1 MDKLEKNIKES
12 LNDKFIEKNP
22 SDDIK
27 KRLFSRLGLRVK
39 QKKFSKSNLIKLCTS
54 FACLVLV
61 IICSILIF
69 SNDNVNT
76 LKYEAIIQI
85 DVNPSV
91 EFVVDDSDKVLS
103 VKGLNDDGKLI
114 LTDEEFENLSLKDA
128 VSKLLNL
135 EEKTNFLSETNK
147 NVALTLTIEN
157 KGVEEVLTNK
167 LNQILKSTQNNL
179 STNIEIKFNTS
190 KSIEDLKDYV
200 NSIEIIKNV
209 QDLQY
214 SELIGIVRKYHE
226 DVRTLD
232 SIALENLYL
241 KSKTEYFE
249 ELKENKIKELVN
261 DLDDSYKTQIDRYN
275 KLYLLVKE
283 TYNNLQATYES
294 LYVDNNSP
302 YKMALKDLEEVKDE
316 IALQEKKVEEAKKG
330 SSYYILK
337 KEEAIL
343 EGLKAKYEICS
354 AALEYQ
360 EQIASEAYK
369 YISNEL
375 EELLKELKDVKE
387 SLPESIKNIKLSDII
402 DTEEKE
408 KECEESIKSTF
419 ITKYQNDI
427 DNARKEKLKRKES
440 LINE

>member
-27 KRLFSRLGLRVK
+27 KRLFSRLGLQAK
-39 QKKFSKSNLIKLCTS
+39 QKKFYRSNLFKLSAS
-54 FACLVLV
+54 FACLVLIV
-61 IICSILIF
+61 MCSILIF

-76 LKYEAIIQI
+76 LKYEAIVQI

-128 VSKLLNL
+128 ISKLLNL

-167 LNQILKSTQNNL
+167 LNKILKSTQNNL
-179 STNIEIKFNTS
+179 STNIEIKFNKS

-200 NSIEIIKNV
+200 NSIEIIKSV

-261 DLDDSYKTQIDRYN
+261 DLDDSYKTQVDRYN

-302 YKMALKDLEEVKDE
+302 YQMALKDLEEVKDE
-316 IALQEKKVEEAKKG
+316 IALQEKKVEEAINNNQDVIGEK
-330 SSYYILK
+330 IILDLLK
-337 KEEAIL
+337 K
-343 EGLKAKYEICS
+343 KYETRLK
-354 AALEYQ
+354 ALEYQ

-375 EELLKELKDVKE
+375 EELLKELEDVKE

-427 DNARKEKLKRKES
+427 DNARKEKLERKES
-440 LINE
+440 LINK

>member
-27 KRLFSRLGLRVK
+27 KSLFSRLGLQVK

-261 DLDDSYKTQIDRYN
+261 DLDDSYKTQVDRYN

-316 IALQEKKVEEAKKG
+316 IALQEKKVEEAINNNQDVIGEK
-330 SSYYILK
+330 IILDLLK
-337 KEEAIL
+337 K
-343 EGLKAKYEICS
+343 KYETRLK
-354 AALEYQ
+354 ALEYQ
-360 EQIASEAYK
+360 EQIASEAYE

-427 DNARKEKLKRKES
+427 DNARKEKLERKES

>member
-27 KRLFSRLGLRVK
+27 KRLFSRLGLQVK

-316 IALQEKKVEEAKKG
+316 IALQEKKVEEAINNNQDVIGEKIILG
-330 SSYYILK
+330 LLK
-337 KEEAIL
+337 K
-343 EGLKAKYEICS
+343 KYETRLK
-354 AALEYQ
+354 ALEYQ
-360 EQIASEAYK
+360 EQIASEAYE

-427 DNARKEKLKRKES
+427 DNARKEKLERKES

>member
-27 KRLFSRLGLRVK
+27 KRLFSRLGLQVK

-200 NSIEIIKNV
+200 NSIDIIKNV

-261 DLDDSYKTQIDRYN
+261 DLDDSYKTQVDRYN

-316 IALQEKKVEEAKKG
+316 IALQEKKVEEAINNNQDVIGEK
-330 SSYYILK
+330 IILDLLK
-337 KEEAIL
+337 K
-343 EGLKAKYEICS
+343 KYETRLK
-354 AALEYQ
+354 ALEYQ
-360 EQIASEAYK
+360 EQIASEAYE

-427 DNARKEKLKRKES
+427 DNARKEKLERKES

>member
-27 KRLFSRLGLRVK
+27 KRLFSRLGLQVK

-261 DLDDSYKTQIDRYN
+261 DLDDSYKTQVDRYN

-316 IALQEKKVEEAKKG
+316 IALQEKKVEEAINNNQDVIGEK
-330 SSYYILK
+330 IILDLLK
-337 KEEAIL
+337 K
-343 EGLKAKYEICS
+343 KYETRLK
-354 AALEYQ
+354 ALEYQ
-360 EQIASEAYK
+360 EQIASEAYE

-387 SLPESIKNIKLSDII
+387 SLPESIKSIKLSDII

-427 DNARKEKLKRKES
+427 DNARKEKLERKES

>member
-27 KRLFSRLGLRVK
+27 KRLFSRLGLQVK

-91 EFVVDDSDKVLS
+91 EFVVDDNDKVLS

-316 IALQEKKVEEAKKG
+316 IALQEKKVEEAINNNQDVIGEK
-330 SSYYILK
+330 IILDLLK
-337 KEEAIL
+337 K
-343 EGLKAKYEICS
+343 KYETRLK
-354 AALEYQ
+354 ALEYQ
-360 EQIASEAYK
+360 EQIASEAYE

-427 DNARKEKLKRKES
+427 DNARKEKLERKES

>member
-1 MDKLEKNIKES
+1 MDKLEKNIKEF

-27 KRLFSRLGLRVK
+27 KRLFSRLGLQVK

-200 NSIEIIKNV
+200 NSIDIIKNV

-316 IALQEKKVEEAKKG
+316 IALQEKKVEEAINNNQDVIGEK
-330 SSYYILK
+330 IILDLLK
-337 KEEAIL
+337 K
-343 EGLKAKYEICS
+343 KYETRLK
-354 AALEYQ
+354 ALEYQ
-360 EQIASEAYK
+360 EQIASEAYE

-427 DNARKEKLKRKES
+427 DNARKEKLERKES

>member
-1 MDKLEKNIKES
+1 MI
-12 LNDKFIEKNP
+12 
-22 SDDIK
+22 
-27 KRLFSRLGLRVK
+27 

-200 NSIEIIKNV
+200 NSIDIIKNV

-261 DLDDSYKTQIDRYN
+261 DLDDSYKTQVDRYN

-316 IALQEKKVEEAKKG
+316 IALQEKKVEEAINNNQDVIGEK
-330 SSYYILK
+330 IILDLLK
-337 KEEAIL
+337 K
-343 EGLKAKYEICS
+343 KYETRLK
-354 AALEYQ
+354 ALEYQ
-360 EQIASEAYK
+360 EQIASEAYE

-427 DNARKEKLKRKES
+427 DNARKEKLERKES

>member
-1 MDKLEKNIKES
+1 M
-12 LNDKFIEKNP
+12 
-22 SDDIK
+22 
-27 KRLFSRLGLRVK
+27 
-39 QKKFSKSNLIKLCTS
+39 IKLCTS

-91 EFVVDDSDKVLS
+91 EFVVDDNDKVLS

-316 IALQEKKVEEAKKG
+316 IALQEKKVEEAINNNQDVIGEK
-330 SSYYILK
+330 IILDLLK
-337 KEEAIL
+337 K
-343 EGLKAKYEICS
+343 KYETRLK
-354 AALEYQ
+354 ALEYQ
-360 EQIASEAYK
+360 EQIASEAYE

-427 DNARKEKLKRKES
+427 DNARKEKLERKES

>member
-27 KRLFSRLGLRVK
+27 KRLFSRLGLQAK
-39 QKKFSKSNLIKLCTS
+39 QKKFYRSNLFKLSAS
-54 FACLVLV
+54 FACLVLIV
-61 IICSILIF
+61 MCSILIF

-76 LKYEAIIQI
+76 LKYEAIVQI

-128 VSKLLNL
+128 ISKLLNL

-167 LNQILKSTQNNL
+167 LNKILKSTQNNL
-179 STNIEIKFNTS
+179 STNIEIKFNKS

-261 DLDDSYKTQIDRYN
+261 DLDDSYKTQVDRYN

-302 YKMALKDLEEVKDE
+302 YQMALKDLEEVKDE
-316 IALQEKKVEEAKKG
+316 IALQEKKVEEAINNNQDVIGEK
-330 SSYYILK
+330 IVLDLLK
-337 KEEAIL
+337 K
-343 EGLKAKYEICS
+343 KYETRLK
-354 AALEYQ
+354 ALEYQ

-375 EELLKELKDVKE
+375 EELLKELEDVKE

-427 DNARKEKLKRKES
+427 DNARKEKLERKES
-440 LINE
+440 LINK

>member
-27 KRLFSRLGLRVK
+27 KRLFSRLGLQVK

-316 IALQEKKVEEAKKG
+316 IALQEKKVEEAINNNQDVIGEK
-330 SSYYILK
+330 IILDLLK
-337 KEEAIL
+337 K
-343 EGLKAKYEICS
+343 KYETRLK
-354 AALEYQ
+354 ALEYQ
-360 EQIASEAYK
+360 EQIASEAYE

-427 DNARKEKLKRKES
+427 DNARKEKLERKES

>member
-22 SDDIK
+22 SDVIK
-27 KRLFSRLGLRVK
+27 KRLFSRLGLQVK

-316 IALQEKKVEEAKKG
+316 IALQEKKVEEAINNNQDVIGEK
-330 SSYYILK
+330 IILDLLK
-337 KEEAIL
+337 K
-343 EGLKAKYEICS
+343 KYETRLK
-354 AALEYQ
+354 ALEYQ
-360 EQIASEAYK
+360 EQIASEAYE

-427 DNARKEKLKRKES
+427 DNARKEKLERKES

>member
-27 KRLFSRLGLRVK
+27 KRLFSRLGLQVK

-190 KSIEDLKDYV
+190 KSVEDLKDYV

-316 IALQEKKVEEAKKG
+316 IALQEKKVEEAINNNQDVIGEK
-330 SSYYILK
+330 IILDLLK
-337 KEEAIL
+337 K
-343 EGLKAKYEICS
+343 KYETRLK
-354 AALEYQ
+354 ALEYQ
-360 EQIASEAYK
+360 EQIASEAYE

-427 DNARKEKLKRKES
+427 DNARKEKLERKES
-440 LINE
+440 LIN

>member
-27 KRLFSRLGLRVK
+27 KRLFSRLGLQVK

-76 LKYEAIIQI
+76 IKYEAIIQV

-147 NVALTLTIEN
+147 NVTLTLTIEN

-200 NSIEIIKNV
+200 NSIDIIKNV

-261 DLDDSYKTQIDRYN
+261 DLDDSYKTQVDRYN

-302 YKMALKDLEEVKDE
+302 YK
-316 IALQEKKVEEAKKG
+316 
-330 SSYYILK
+330 
-337 KEEAIL
+337 
-343 EGLKAKYEICS
+343 
-354 AALEYQ
+354 
-360 EQIASEAYK
+360 
-369 YISNEL
+369 N
-375 EELLKELKDVKE
+375 
-387 SLPESIKNIKLSDII
+387 
-402 DTEEKE
+402 T
-408 KECEESIKSTF
+408 
-419 ITKYQNDI
+419 
-427 DNARKEKLKRKES
+427 
-440 LINE
+440 

>member
-1 MDKLEKNIKES
+1 M
-12 LNDKFIEKNP
+12 
-22 SDDIK
+22 
-27 KRLFSRLGLRVK
+27 K

-200 NSIEIIKNV
+200 NSIDIIKNV

-261 DLDDSYKTQIDRYN
+261 DLDDSYKTQVDRYN

-316 IALQEKKVEEAKKG
+316 IALQEKKVEEAINNNQDVIGEK
-330 SSYYILK
+330 IILDLLK
-337 KEEAIL
+337 K
-343 EGLKAKYEICS
+343 KYETRLK
-354 AALEYQ
+354 ALEYQ
-360 EQIASEAYK
+360 EQIASEAYE

-427 DNARKEKLKRKES
+427 DNARKEKLERKES

>member
-27 KRLFSRLGLRVK
+27 KRLFSRLGLQVK

-128 VSKLLNL
+128 ISKLLNL

-167 LNQILKSTQNNL
+167 LNKILKSTQNNL
-179 STNIEIKFNTS
+179 STNIEIKFNKS

-209 QDLQY
+209 QNLQY

-261 DLDDSYKTQIDRYN
+261 DLDDSYKTQVDRYN

-302 YKMALKDLEEVKDE
+302 YQMALKDLEEVKDE
-316 IALQEKKVEEAKKG
+316 IALQEKKVEEAINNNQDVIGEK
-330 SSYYILK
+330 IILDLLK
-337 KEEAIL
+337 K
-343 EGLKAKYEICS
+343 KYETRLK
-354 AALEYQ
+354 ALEYQ

-375 EELLKELKDVKE
+375 EELLKELEDVKE

-402 DTEEKE
+402 DTEDKE

-427 DNARKEKLKRKES
+427 DNARKEKLERKES
-440 LINE
+440 LINK

>member
-27 KRLFSRLGLRVK
+27 KRLFSRLGLQVK

-179 STNIEIKFNTS
+179 STNIEMKFNTS

-316 IALQEKKVEEAKKG
+316 IALQEKKVEEAINNNQDVIGEK
-330 SSYYILK
+330 IILDLLK
-337 KEEAIL
+337 K
-343 EGLKAKYEICS
+343 KYETRLK
-354 AALEYQ
+354 ALEYQ
-360 EQIASEAYK
+360 EQIASEAYE

-427 DNARKEKLKRKES
+427 DNARKEKLERKES

>member
-27 KRLFSRLGLRVK
+27 KSLFSRLGLQVK

-200 NSIEIIKNV
+200 NSIDIIKNV

-261 DLDDSYKTQIDRYN
+261 DLDDSYKTQVDRYN

-302 YKMALKDLEEVKDE
+302 YKMALKDLEEAKDE
-316 IALQEKKVEEAKKG
+316 IALQEKKVEEAINNNQDVIGEK
-330 SSYYILK
+330 IILDLLK
-337 KEEAIL
+337 K
-343 EGLKAKYEICS
+343 KYETRLK
-354 AALEYQ
+354 ALEYQ
-360 EQIASEAYK
+360 EQIASEAYE

-427 DNARKEKLKRKES
+427 DNARKEKLERKES

>member
-12 LNDKFIEKNP
+12 LNYKFIEKNP

-27 KRLFSRLGLRVK
+27 KRLFSRLGLQVK

-316 IALQEKKVEEAKKG
+316 IALQEKKVEEAINNNQDVIGEK
-330 SSYYILK
+330 IILDLLK
-337 KEEAIL
+337 K
-343 EGLKAKYEICS
+343 KYETRLK
-354 AALEYQ
+354 ALEYQ
-360 EQIASEAYK
+360 EQIASEAYE

-427 DNARKEKLKRKES
+427 DNARKEKLERKES

>member
-27 KRLFSRLGLRVK
+27 KRLFSRLGLQVK

-190 KSIEDLKDYV
+190 KSVEDLKDYV

-316 IALQEKKVEEAKKG
+316 IALQEKKVEEAINNNQDVIGEK
-330 SSYYILK
+330 IILDLLK
-337 KEEAIL
+337 K
-343 EGLKAKYEICS
+343 KYETRLK
-354 AALEYQ
+354 ALEYQ
-360 EQIASEAYK
+360 EQIASEAYE

-427 DNARKEKLKRKES
+427 DNARKEKLERKES

>member
-27 KRLFSRLGLRVK
+27 KRLFSRLGLQVK

-190 KSIEDLKDYV
+190 KSVEDLKDYV

-249 ELKENKIKELVN
+249 ELKENIIKELVN

-316 IALQEKKVEEAKKG
+316 IALQEKKVEEAINNNQDVIGEK
-330 SSYYILK
+330 IILDLLK
-337 KEEAIL
+337 K
-343 EGLKAKYEICS
+343 KYETRLK
-354 AALEYQ
+354 ALEYQ
-360 EQIASEAYK
+360 EQIASEAYE

-427 DNARKEKLKRKES
+427 DNARKEKLERKES

>member
-27 KRLFSRLGLRVK
+27 KRLFSRLGLQVK

-316 IALQEKKVEEAKKG
+316 IALQEKKVEEAINNNQDVIGEK
-330 SSYYILK
+330 IILDLLK
-337 KEEAIL
+337 K
-343 EGLKAKYEICS
+343 KYETRLK
-354 AALEYQ
+354 ALEYQ
-360 EQIASEAYK
+360 EQIASEAYE

-387 SLPESIKNIKLSDII
+387 SLPEPIKNIKLSDII

-427 DNARKEKLKRKES
+427 DNARKEKLERKES

>member
-27 KRLFSRLGLRVK
+27 KRLFSRLGLQVK

-147 NVALTLTIEN
+147 NVTLTLTIEN

-200 NSIEIIKNV
+200 NSIDIIKNV

-316 IALQEKKVEEAKKG
+316 IALQEKKVEEAINNNQDVIGEK
-330 SSYYILK
+330 IILDLLK
-337 KEEAIL
+337 K
-343 EGLKAKYEICS
+343 KYETRLK
-354 AALEYQ
+354 ALEYQ
-360 EQIASEAYK
+360 EQIASEAYE

-387 SLPESIKNIKLSDII
+387 SLPESIKSIKLSDII

-427 DNARKEKLKRKES
+427 DNARKEKLERKES

>member
-27 KRLFSRLGLRVK
+27 KRLFSRLGLQVK

-294 LYVDNNSP
+294 LYVDNNSS

-316 IALQEKKVEEAKKG
+316 IALQEKKVEEAINNNQDVIGEK
-330 SSYYILK
+330 IILDLLK
-337 KEEAIL
+337 K
-343 EGLKAKYEICS
+343 KYETRLK
-354 AALEYQ
+354 ALEYQ
-360 EQIASEAYK
+360 EQIASEAYE

-427 DNARKEKLKRKES
+427 DNARKEKLERKES

>member
-27 KRLFSRLGLRVK
+27 KRLFSRLGLQVK

-76 LKYEAIIQI
+76 LRYEAIIQI

-316 IALQEKKVEEAKKG
+316 IALQEKKVEEAINNNQDVIGEK
-330 SSYYILK
+330 IILDLLK
-337 KEEAIL
+337 K
-343 EGLKAKYEICS
+343 KYETRLK
-354 AALEYQ
+354 ALEYQ
-360 EQIASEAYK
+360 EQIASEAYE

-427 DNARKEKLKRKES
+427 DNARKEKLERKES

>member
-27 KRLFSRLGLRVK
+27 KRLFSRLGLQVK

-147 NVALTLTIEN
+147 NVTLTLTIEN

-200 NSIEIIKNV
+200 NSIDIIKNV

-316 IALQEKKVEEAKKG
+316 IALQEKKVEEAINNNQDVIGEK
-330 SSYYILK
+330 IILDLLK
-337 KEEAIL
+337 K
-343 EGLKAKYEICS
+343 KYETRLK
-354 AALEYQ
+354 ALEYQ
-360 EQIASEAYK
+360 EQIASEAYE

>member
-27 KRLFSRLGLRVK
+27 KRLFSRLGLQVK

-190 KSIEDLKDYV
+190 KSIDDLKDYV

-316 IALQEKKVEEAKKG
+316 IALQEKKVEEAINNNQDVIGEK
-330 SSYYILK
+330 IILDLLK
-337 KEEAIL
+337 K
-343 EGLKAKYEICS
+343 KYETRLK
-354 AALEYQ
+354 ALEYQ
-360 EQIASEAYK
+360 EQIASEAYE

-427 DNARKEKLKRKES
+427 DNARKEKLERKES